1 MFRKISAVLIA
12 VSLLLLVSV
21 SVKSPVFKEYAK
33 ELEVYSGEN
42 SSLASILTIATDEFY
57 QIKNVKGESFK
68 VRNKEFNVEE
78 FLLSFSA
85 RVVFTEE
92 IKQGTS
98 YYAYSPKISYRA
110 VIKGKVIN
118 LQIVVGDEI
127 TVGSPIIYGSF

>member
-1 MFRKISAVLIA
+1 MFRKISAVVIA
-12 VSLLLLVSV
+12 VSLLLMVSL
-21 SVKSPVFKEYAK
+21 SVKSPVFKDYAK
-33 ELEVYSGEN
+33 EIEVYSGDN
-42 SSLASILTIATDEFY
+42 SSLASILTVNTDEFY
-57 QIKNVKGESFK
+57 QVKNVKGESFK
-68 VRNKEFNVEE
+68 VSDKEFNLDE

-85 RVVFTEE
+85 RIVFTEK

-118 LQIVVGDEI
+118 LQIFMGDEI